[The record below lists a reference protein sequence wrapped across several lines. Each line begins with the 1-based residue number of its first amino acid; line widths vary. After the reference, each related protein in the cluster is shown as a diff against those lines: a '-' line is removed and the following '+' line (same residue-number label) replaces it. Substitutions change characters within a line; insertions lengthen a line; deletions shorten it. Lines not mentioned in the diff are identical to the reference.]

1 MNAGFQELSRCTHT
15 IYTIVPGPLYT
26 PIAELTVAF
35 LSSRR
40 VDDDSDSEAAS
51 DSPGLGDP
59 SESPITAA
67 ETTLLRK
74 NAAAVHSLEVLFSQ
88 WYERCILLGY
98 KNRGA
103 SASVLTAEEAF
114 RFRRAM
120 YRVMTYS
127 ARFSAS
133 AYTEEEA
140 HEISADPDALKEIRD
155 QRVIDWAVQDDS
167 QGYYGVYL
175 SAGPAL
181 ILATYETRAL
191 DRLKESCPSHLSW
204 EHIRLFTDFF
214 IRPLA
219 QLWISRQV
227 SAPPD
232 DLRHLNSILETVLSG
247 LDTCQGCGQAE
258 APRLWTSATWEH
270 LYLMSPEGYL
280 SGNLLY
286 NQQETDALKE
296 LLRQYEGPSA
306 ISTAM
311 IGGIFRDVVLR
322 RGFRQWT
329 ADGSLC
335 GDCLEQLLDEH
346 TYLWLH
352 GKKIKNGW
360 VPPHN
365 CWPVYPPTKI
375 ARHTD
380 EHEPQPTRRNGRHR
394 SGNALGSDTVRTRV
408 IATPSGGSA
417 VCASAG
423 PKRTPARS
431 LARCSRS
438 LPHGRPSTGG
448 YTLRRLRANVTH
460 PREPRSMAAVGAPM
474 KRAPG
479 WSWGVVVEVEAET
492 VDT

>member
-1 MNAGFQELSRCTHT
+1 MSNLPLHDIFFRICIFCPDFETLQALILVCKALHAIFSKYPNSIITAVAYNLMGPAFREALNHIR
-15 IYTIVPGPLYT
+15 YT
-26 PIAELTVAF
+26 
-35 LSSRR
+35 
-40 VDDDSDSEAAS
+40 VDDDSDGEAAS
-51 DSPGLGDP
+51 DSPGPGDP

-74 NAAAVHSLEVLFSQ
+74 NAAVVHSLEVLFSQ
-88 WYERCILLGY
+88 WY

-155 QRVIDWAVQDDS
+155 QRVSMLNKYSTAGLREIHTIACFLTQVIDWVVQDDS

-181 ILATYETRAL
+181 IFATYETRAL
-191 DRLKESCPSHLSW
+191 ETLKESCSTHLSW

-232 DLRHLNSILETVLSG
+232 DSRHLSSILETVLSG

-258 APRLWTSATWEH
+258 APRLWTSATWER

-280 SGNLLY
+280 SGNLLH

-335 GDCLEQLLDEH
+335 GDCLEQLLDDH

-365 CWPVYPPTKI
+365 CWYGYDCT
-375 ARHTD
+375 AQMNN
-380 EHEPQPTRRNGRHR
+380 EH
-394 SGNALGSDTVRTRV
+394 A
-408 IATPSGGSA
+408 A
-417 VCASAG
+417 VKNHLC
-423 PKRTPARS
+423 
-431 LARCSRS
+431 
-438 LPHGRPSTGG
+438 
-448 YTLRRLRANVTH
+448 
-460 PREPRSMAAVGAPM
+460 EPRN
-474 KRAPG
+474 
-479 WSWGVVVEVEAET
+479 
-492 VDT
+492 